1 MLLHVVSAGIFWT
14 FIENVLQIIVESN
27 IVALLWYSYKFA
39 VLIFGM
45 LVNRDKKYINF
56 GLRLMLAGWTSI

>member
-1 MLLHVVSAGIFWT
+1 MHVVSAGIFRT

>member
-1 MLLHVVSAGIFWT
+1 MHVVSAGIFRT

-39 VLIFGM
+39 LLIFGM
-45 LVNRDKKYINF
+45 LINRDKKYINF
-56 GLRLMLAGWTSI
+56 GLRLTLAGWTSI